1 MCNTFVFDL
10 MRIRWPGVEQ
20 YISKK
25 GNNFGCKYS
34 YLHGKS
40 GISRVLTSE
49 YKMMTGCLE
58 LVAWSHIRAP

>member
-1 MCNTFVFDL
+1 MHL
-10 MRIRWPGVEQ
+10 Q
-20 YISKK
+20 KK

-49 YKMMTGCLE
+49 FKMMTGCLE
-58 LVAWSHIRAP
+58 LVAWSHNRVP